1 MATEV
6 KCPKCGNQ
14 FPIEEG
20 LNEEHK
26 QKLRKEMLD
35 FKKEK
40 QDEFAAKE
48 KALQDEKLQ
57 FQQSQEKKLI
67 ENTESIKLKLESD
80 LRKNIASDYEN
91 KLALIEK
98 TKLELSEKNKAI
110 QDKELSFLKKEA
122 ELNEKSTTLEFN
134 YNKKLIEQ
142 QNLQQDKFKQEEAE
156 RMLQKDTQYNFKLKE
171 MEKQLE
177 DQKKL
182 ADEMLRKAE
191 QGSMQLQGEIQE
203 LELENILREHFPND
217 IIGEVA
223 KGKKGADCIQIV
235 KNSFGQ
241 ECGKIIYESKRTK
254 EFATDWIEK
263 IKKDMRS
270 SGIDVAVIVSQQYPK
285 GMTSFGEKDGVW
297 ICSFHEVKA
306 VSYVLRQ
313 GIMKIAQLSKNQEN
327 RGDKMHLLYDYLT
340 SSEFSEQWKAIR
352 EGFMSMRMS
361 ILKERDTMERL
372 WKSREKELDKVL
384 LSSSHIRGSID
395 GIAGQDINMS
405 LTDRDENLLLPN

>member
-122 ELNEKSTTLEFN
+122 ELNEKSTALEFN